1 MLRKKHLPNIL
12 DDTIVAISTPMGEG
26 GIGILRLSGKKA
38 LTIADRIFESKKGT
52 KPSKAEAFTMH
63 YGKIVDKGKILDE
76 VMLSVMKA
84 PKSYTKENVVEINCH
99 GGILPMRKILELTI
113 KHGARMAEPGEFTKR
128 AFLNGRI
135 DLAQAEAVLDII
147 SSKTEGSM
155 RMSLS
160 QIEGEFS
167 KKIRNLKNSLSD
179 NLAEIEAALDFPEE
193 DIEEKAKKNIH
204 KNINNIH
211 QEIKGLV
218 DNAWKGIVL
227 KEGVL
232 CVISGKPNTGKS
244 SLMNSFLKSNRVI
257 VTPVPGTTRDAIEE
271 VVNMDGVPIK
281 IVDTAGI
288 SKANDIVEKHGI
300 KRSKDYIERADL
312 VLFMLDI
319 SKPWIN
325 ADMDIFKRI
334 RSKNFIIIAN
344 KSDLPKKR
352 LNIAKVRNITGSR
365 EIIEV
370 SVLKKRNLKKIEEA
384 ILKKIWH
391 GNVSQPEGA
400 FVNNL
405 RHKKYLEEALKSTEN
420 AICTFKNRGPLN
432 PETLSQE
439 LRESILSLG
448 SILGENAD
456 VDILDRIFSKFC
468 VGK

>member
-1 MLRKKHLPNIL
+1 MRKKHLPNIL
-12 DDTIVAISTPMGEG
+12 SDTIVAVSTPMGEG

-38 LTIADRIFESKKGT
+38 IGIADKIFESKKGI
-52 KPSKAEAFTMH
+52 KPSKAKAFTMH
-63 YGKIVDKGKILDE
+63 YGKIKDKGKTLDE
-76 VMLSVMKA
+76 VMVSIMKA
-84 PKSYTKENVVEINCH
+84 PKSYTKEDVIEINCH

-135 DLAQAEAVLDII
+135 DLTQAEAVSDII
-147 SSKTEGSM
+147 SSRTEGAM

-167 KKIRNLKNSLSD
+167 KKIRSLKNSISD
-179 NLAEIEAALDFPEE
+179 TLAETEAALDFPEE
-193 DIEEKAKKNIH
+193 DIEGRAKNSIH
-204 KNINNIH
+204 KNINNVH
-211 QEIKGLV
+211 REIKNLV

-227 KEGVL
+227 KEGIL

-271 VVNMDGVPIK
+271 VVNMDGIPIK

-288 SKANDIVEKHGI
+288 SKANNIVEKHGMQ
-300 KRSKDYIERADL
+300 RSKDYIERADL
-312 VLFMLDI
+312 ILFMLDI
-319 SKPWIN
+319 SKPWIK

-344 KSDLPKKR
+344 KTDLPNKR
-352 LNIAKVRNITGSR
+352 LNINKVKGITGSK

-370 SVLKKRNLKKIEEA
+370 SVLRKRNLKKIEEA
-384 ILKKIWH
+384 MLKKIWQ

-405 RHKKYLEEALKSTEN
+405 RHKKYLEEALKSTEK
-420 AICTFKNRGPLN
+420 AIRTFKDRGPLN
-432 PETLSQE
+432 PEILSRE

-448 SILGENAD
+448 SILGENVD